1 MSEYIGIRYQD
12 WQNPT
17 IPALVCPGVSR
28 TSLSYRLV
36 VLKKSLWNVSV
47 NWAEL
52 EYISILFF
60 FLDREKKKDAEKYYK
75 ICPVENLAIAKKTLI
90 INK

>member
-36 VLKKSLWNVSV
+36 SQEIIMERICKLGWIRIYF
-47 NWAEL
+47 
-52 EYISILFF
+52 YIIFF
-60 FLDREKKKDAEKYYK
+60 FRQGKKKDAEKYYK